1 MIEELIKLANNLDK
15 SGHRKEADYL
25 DSVINKIA
33 VVWGVGGQEQA
44 PVVDM
49 GEVSSEEMHQS
60 LTSPGAL
67 AASMARA
74 MAENNWVESGTN
86 TFANLRAKITES
98 GLGPEEVLTTPGG
111 DDLPR
116 AAEIIAEHLS
126 GATE

>member
-1 MIEELIKLANNLDK
+1 MIKELIKLANNLDK
-15 SGHRKEADYL
+15 GGHRKEADRL

-33 VVWGVGGQEQA
+33 VWGIGGQEQA

-67 AASMARA
+67 AASIARA
-74 MAENNWVESGTN
+74 MAANNWVETGTN

-98 GLGPEEVLTTPGG
+98 GLSPEEVLTTPGG

-116 AAEIIAEHLS
+116 AAEIITQHNLN
-126 GATE
+126 G